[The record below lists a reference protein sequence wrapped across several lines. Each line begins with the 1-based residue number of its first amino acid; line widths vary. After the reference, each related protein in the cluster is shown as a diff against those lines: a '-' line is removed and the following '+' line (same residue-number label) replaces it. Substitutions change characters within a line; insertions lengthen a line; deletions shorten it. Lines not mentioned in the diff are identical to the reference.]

1 MYLYNLMCR
10 SEAVAVM
17 GINQRISLRKFV
29 DDIRRWVDEG
39 RSDEWIASALGTSS
53 SSVQSFRSRNGI
65 YRKSPGVE
73 LEDPTEYE
81 AYEGALDAGGG
92 PGDSPGAWFDPSV
105 SDDPRWQSCWG
116 SVDRV
121 EVRMSPN
128 KIVLVARGGR
138 NSTNGNRRGIR
149 RSTV

>member
-105 SDDPRWQSCWG
+105 SDDPRWQSRWG

-128 KIVLVARGGR
+128 KIVLVPHGGR
-138 NSTNGNRRGIR
+138 NSTNGNGRVIR